1 MKGQYKTKIS
11 KYLII
16 SLLLVGS
23 LLYLSPVLQA
33 QYSKG
38 QMIDKIIAK
47 VDDYIVLKSDL
58 DRAYLEFVSSGQE
71 GGEEVK
77 CGIFESLVVTKL
89 LVAKAEID
97 SVLVLDEEV
106 QMNLSQRMQMI
117 IAQIGS

>member
-11 KYLII
+11 KFLIN
-16 SLLLVGS
+16 SLFLVGT
-23 LLYLSPVLQA
+23 LLYLNPVAQA

-58 DRAYLEFVSSGQE
+58 DRSYLEYVSSGQE

-77 CGIFESLVVTKL
+77 CGIFESAERNEDPDPAEQDSSKRHRRLV
-89 LVAKAEID
+89 
-97 SVLVLDEEV
+97 
-106 QMNLSQRMQMI
+106 
-117 IAQIGS
+117 